1 MRRRI
6 LCERNCRDQN
16 QDRIVSL
23 HTTHNWFAIYAAENG
38 EESAVP
44 LVGWAV
50 AELCNGRPHR
60 RCVIGVADID
70 MCGAVLLCEERP
82 GFRRYVKANRI
93 EDMELES
100 GRQAA

>member
-1 MRRRI
+1 MRRCT
-6 LCERNCRDQN
+6 LCERNCRDQ
-16 QDRIVSL
+16 DREWIIAL
-23 HTTHNWFAIYAAENG
+23 HTTNSWFAIYAAKNG

-50 AELCNGRPHR
+50 VESCNGRPHR

-70 MCGAVLLCEERP
+70 ICGAILLCEERP

-93 EDMELES
+93 EDIELES
-100 GRQAA
+100 DRQAA